1 MIKGRDRMDDEKR
14 KMMKKIQ
21 ELKKKM
27 DKIIQE
33 RPSLIDNE
41 VVKIS
46 QEVDVLLNKYHEMKQ

>member
-1 MIKGRDRMDDEKR
+1 MDDEKR